1 MAETIAIIRCSGI
14 EYADHPNVPNTT
26 DPKIPPMTSK
36 GIVGF
41 ARDVRN
47 AGISAIDA
55 YATVATGIP
64 AQNAQSGR
72 GCARYP
78 AKAAAAPAPS
88 ASSSCVPGL
97 LGVTSPCFKT
107 FKANA
112 RDAYDVARPTPAVI
126 PTCRRLSMIL
136 ILLGMKNFE
145 MFPKESSQNTQSHL
159 NFLFYRNT

>member
-1 MAETIAIIRCSGI
+1 MAETIATIRCSGI
-14 EYADHPNVPNTT
+14 EYTDHPNVASIT
-26 DPKIPPMTSK
+26 DAKIPPMTSK

-41 ARDVRN
+41 ARDVRK

-97 LGVTSPCFKT
+97 FLVTSPCFKT

-112 RDAYDVARPTPAVI
+112 RDAYDVATPMHVVI
-126 PTCRRLSMIL
+126 PT
-136 ILLGMKNFE
+136 NFVTSF
-145 MFPKESSQNTQSHL
+145 MYVLQKD
-159 NFLFYRNT
+159 NFQKKIYPCSYD